1 MARRPERRHFGQIT
15 KLPSGRFRA
24 RYSDPEGRLT
34 PAGEPVRHNAP
45 HTFESRVDAEGWLTD
60 ERRRISSG
68 TWTTPEARRLAAR
81 LAEQSRLPT
90 FGNYAARWIDERR
103 VKGRALAPRTQDAYR
118 DYLERFL
125 APTFGHLHLDELT
138 PGMVN
143 QWFDQLRPKRK
154 GRADSGDAQRAKV
167 YSFARAVMNSAVSA
181 HGPMPGGINP
191 FAVRGA
197 GVAPYKRRDAQVVTG
212 EEFAAMLATIRVNW
226 RPMLL
231 LAMWCGLRYSEIASL
246 RRTDIDLK
254 MGTVTV
260 SKAVSRSRSGV
271 ADKDPKSEAGNR
283 VVRIPSHVLPEIKA
297 HLRAS
302 VNGRD
307 GLLFPGTNGMHL
319 APATFYGK
327 LGEKSDGWYA
337 ARHAAGRD
345 DVTFHDLRASGATLM
360 SQDATEAEVQ
370 QWLGDSTP
378 QAAQRYVRASRSRM
392 AAHADRLSALA
403 ELGKW

>member
-1 MARRPERRHFGQIT
+1 MARKSERRQFGQIT
-15 KLPSGRFRA
+15 KLASGRFRA
-24 RYSDPEGRLT
+24 RYSDPTGRLT

-45 HTFESRVDAEGWLTD
+45 YTFDSRVDAEGWLTD
-60 ERRRISSG
+60 ERRLISSG
-68 TWTTPEARRLAAR
+68 AWTSPEARREAAR
-81 LAEQSRLPT
+81 QAELSRLPT
-90 FGNYAARWIDERR
+90 FSDYATRWISDRR

-118 DYLERFL
+118 DYLKRFL
-125 APTFGHLHLDELT
+125 TPTFGDLHLDEIT

-143 QWFDQLRPKRK
+143 LWFDRLWPQRK
-154 GRADSGDAQRAKV
+154 GRSDTGDSQRAKI
-167 YSFARAVMNSAVSA
+167 YSFARAVMNTAVSA
-181 HGPMPGGINP
+181 HGPMPGGMNP

-212 EEFAAMLATIRVNW
+212 EEFATMLATIRVDR

-246 RRTDIDLK
+246 RRPDIDLK
-254 MGTVTV
+254 AGTVKV

-271 ADKDPKSEAGNR
+271 ADKVPKSDAGNR

-297 HLRAS
+297 HLHAR

-307 GLLFPGTNGMHL
+307 GLLFPGSDGQHL

-327 LGEKSDGWYA
+327 LGANSNGWYA

-345 DVTFHDLRASGATLM
+345 DLTFHDLRASGATLM

-392 AAHADRLSALA
+392 AEHADRLSALA
-403 ELGKW
+403 ERGEW